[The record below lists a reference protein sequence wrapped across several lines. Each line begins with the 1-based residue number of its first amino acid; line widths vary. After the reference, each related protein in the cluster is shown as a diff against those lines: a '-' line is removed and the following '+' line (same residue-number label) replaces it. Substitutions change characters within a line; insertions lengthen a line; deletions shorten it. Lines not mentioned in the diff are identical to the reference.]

1 MSTYNGYDDDDYEE
15 VDIDYED
22 EDDCPTE
29 IYGGLTFDNT
39 ALVCCKLEDVI
50 ERLEEIVDLCEDS
63 ETQDAI
69 KIAVNCLQ
77 NELRNR
83 SSGNDL

>member
-1 MSTYNGYDDDDYEE
+1 MSTYTGYDDDDYEE

-39 ALVCCKLEDVI
+39 ALTCCKLED
-50 ERLEEIVDLCEDS
+50 
-63 ETQDAI
+63 AI
-69 KIAVNCLQ
+69 
-77 NELRNR
+77 R
-83 SSGNDL
+83 D

>member
-1 MSTYNGYDDDDYEE
+1 MVPYNCYDDDDYEQ

-22 EDDCPTE
+22 EDCPTD

-39 ALVCCKLEDVI
+39 ALVCCKLEDAI
-50 ERLEEIVDLCEDS
+50 ERLEEIVDLCENS
-63 ETQDAI
+63 ETQDAV